1 MLRLV
6 NYSRR
11 EPTWVGAPDV
21 SELVVA
27 VVPRAMRQI
36 RAVARSQVSGLSV
49 PSFRSL
55 VYLERHPGAG
65 LTALAEHLGVTLPG
79 ASGMVGRLVAAGL
92 VDRAVDP
99 NERRRITIVLTDAG
113 RARVAAS
120 AAAVKAWWHDR
131 LSDLSESQLAA
142 LRDGLAVLDSVLAD
156 VVIDAPSEVA

>member
-1 MLRLV
+1 VTVRGRSDGDPV
-6 NYSRR
+6 
-11 EPTWVGAPDV
+11 EA
-21 SELVVA
+21 VVA

-36 RAVARSQVSGLSV
+36 RAVARSRAGGLSV

-99 NERRRITIVLTDAG
+99 SERRRITIALTDAG

-120 AAAVKAWWHDR
+120 AAAVKSWWQDR
-131 LSDLSESQLAA
+131 LSGLSVSQAA
-142 LRDGLAVLDSVLAD
+142 VLREGLAVLDSVLAD
-156 VVIDAPSEVA
+156 VAIEAPSEVA